1 MKAASASTGMPISH
15 ELGEPDESFYNLWK
29 EECEELWEEEDE
41 LWGDED
47 VEEELS
53 LRHPGF
59 NKWTVQQGA
68 AGGDHIRAKDKN
80 FYCFE
85 VQVHFTGELVDGTQ
99 FVSSRE
105 NDIPERFILGQED
118 VMHGFNL
125 AVSSMQPGEKAIFT
139 IPSALTM
146 TKAGSPASIPSNIP
160 PNQTLRFE
168 IELIAMFTI
177 IDIFKDEGILKKI
190 VKNAEPD
197 RKQSHSSDFVFVKYD
212 ACLMDGTS
220 VSKSEGVEFSLT
232 DGFFCPA
239 FAHAVHTMKEGEE
252 AVLIVKPKYAF
263 GEQGRPSQGEEAAV
277 PPDATLYVHLLFVC
291 WIRRIGEDQAIAK
304 KTLRIGNSQR
314 IHTQSQAVV
323 KVRLLGK
330 LQDGTVFDRRGYGDD
345 EPFEFVVDEGQVID
359 GLDESVMTMEEGE
372 VAEFTIPPQH
382 AFDAVGSDQ
391 HQFAF
396 VPRNAT
402 VVYKIELLS
411 VVNEKHPLYIPSRDE
426 IVEYA
431 SRKEEEGDIYFNLG
445 KHLRAHRRYFKARQ
459 IIEYSRFGVRRGKI
473 NLIKLLSIPTSEIDA
488 QLEEMWISCT
498 FKAAKCAIQLGCYMQ
513 ASCYYSEVLNYDVAN
528 VQAQQQQTLLQEFP
542 DGSSRD
548 PDAMQRGF
556 EQFPPEYESEL
567 QLNATFTPAA
577 FSPRRKGEHPYR
589 GEIIGFP
596 DVQANSSQ
604 PASTP
609 STAPSTPN
617 PATPQTNALATGTSG
632 TPSGSAAQSS
642 GTINTNRGFLFRC
655 FGPSPTS

>member
-1 MKAASASTGMPISH
+1 MPISH

-85 VQVHFTGELVDGTQ
+85 VQ
-99 FVSSRE
+99 
-105 NDIPERFILGQED
+105 
-118 VMHGFNL
+118 
-125 AVSSMQPGEKAIFT
+125 
-139 IPSALTM
+139 
-146 TKAGSPASIPSNIP
+146 
-160 PNQTLRFE
+160 
-168 IELIAMFTI
+168 
-177 IDIFKDEGILKKI
+177 
-190 VKNAEPD
+190 
-197 RKQSHSSDFVFVKYD
+197 VKYD